1 LNGLGD
7 IYAQIQRSIGA
18 SERLLEIL
26 EEDEEVELD
35 ETHELIDLKG
45 EINYRDVTF
54 AYPSRPDVTVLDN
67 LSMNIQPGEKVALV
81 GQSGAGKST
90 IVQLLMR
97 FYDLQ
102 EGDIL
107 IDGQSS
113 KTYNITALREQ
124 MAIVPQEVILFGGS
138 IEENIR
144 YGKPDASDEEVR
156 LAAEKANALE
166 FIERFPDRMKT
177 IVGERGVKLSG
188 GQRQRLAIARAILK
202 DPVILLLDEA
212 TSALDSESEYL
223 VQEALDKLMENRTTI
238 IIAHRLGTV
247 KNVDQ
252 IYVIDKGRVAEKG
265 THKELILNPEGIYSN
280 LVKLQMESNSLISN

>member
-1 LNGLGD
+1 
-7 IYAQIQRSIGA
+7 
-18 SERLLEIL
+18 
-26 EEDEEVELD
+26 
-35 ETHELIDLKG
+35 
-45 EINYRDVTF
+45 
-54 AYPSRPDVTVLDN
+54 
-67 LSMNIQPGEKVALV
+67 
-81 GQSGAGKST
+81 
-90 IVQLLMR
+90 
-97 FYDLQ
+97 
-102 EGDIL
+102 
-107 IDGQSS
+107 
-113 KTYNITALREQ
+113 